1 MSSNVL
7 SLGQRLSLS
16 RTVSAWLSVLLIGTL
31 FCSFVAGLFGAFD
44 APLGVPATFA
54 VSAALVGVKEF
65 TLWPQTRRANNGTIA
80 VLKNIDVWWSGL
92 SLIQRRQ
99 PDQKEDLVMRTEN
112 QLEYEIA
119 SIAQLAIK
127 YDKERS
133 KKMEEDVSAT
143 EDKSKSQKTSSEDSK
158 K

>member
-1 MSSNVL
+1 
-7 SLGQRLSLS
+7 
-16 RTVSAWLSVLLIGTL
+16 
-31 FCSFVAGLFGAFD
+31 
-44 APLGVPATFA
+44 
-54 VSAALVGVKEF
+54 
-65 TLWPQTRRANNGTIA
+65 
-80 VLKNIDVWWSGL
+80 
-92 SLIQRRQ
+92 
-99 PDQKEDLVMRTEN
+99 MRTEN